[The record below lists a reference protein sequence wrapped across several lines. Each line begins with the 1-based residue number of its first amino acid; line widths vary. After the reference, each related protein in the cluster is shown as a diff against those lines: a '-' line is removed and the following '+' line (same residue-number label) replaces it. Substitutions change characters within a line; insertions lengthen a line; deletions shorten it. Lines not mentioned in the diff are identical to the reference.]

1 MNKCSQCGA
10 VAAASQ
16 RFCGECGA
24 RLVAPPSGERNA
36 VMHRPGGG
44 VPDPFTVGGS
54 DDAASDDFF
63 SQFVPKSSIDSDDAP
78 QPPQQPTRR
87 ARRRF
92 NPSLYDTG
100 EVPTTLPKLE
110 GEPAPQQPSAAER
123 ATPPAEPERSAQPE
137 PPTPAQSEP
146 PVSGEAEPERVNRPR
161 LQAAEPAVPAT
172 PPQAAEPTAPAPEQ
186 QPAAGEPEP
195 PTAPVQVPPSFLDD
209 EPENQPDA
217 EPNASDTNTVERP
230 TGSAGEST
238 FTSLIVGLDNDP
250 ADRPISSPAFNETGV
265 VPLPQQDPAP
275 IDPEV
280 TAARERAAAFW
291 SGNGGGQPADAAQ
304 PADPA
309 QHDHPDQH
317 GTPVQHE
324 TTIDEPDHEDEPD
337 HDDDQYTNIDALFAE
352 PEPVERFADDSDE
365 QPVADDPD
373 ATRRHEPVVVAQPS
387 PFAPPAAA
395 AGGSEMPPLPGLP
408 GASDD
413 HRQQDARRDSAAVPP
428 MPAAAGAGAGG
439 FAGGGNA
446 DAAGGG
452 EQEQQRR
459 GVRVILAAAAAAL
472 VVIGGVFGVTR
483 LFGGG
488 DDGGEA
494 AATTS
499 ASEAPATVTAPN
511 LPERE
516 TESPAPPTEEQPQ
529 FEPVAFQ
536 SESGNIRCQIT
547 PENGVACQMLSP
559 AFAPDENQ
567 CDGAFSGAAVGITK
581 DGVNYPCL
589 EGDLAGGQVV
599 AYNEVISVGEFNCV
613 IDYELGL
620 SCNNKAVDAFTMEY
634 SDGISSSGNVAADK
648 NPTVPVYVP

>member
-10 VAAASQ
+10 AATTGQ

-24 RLVAPPSGERNA
+24 RLVVPPNGERNA

-63 SQFVPKSSIDSDDAP
+63 SQFVPKSSIESGEVT

-87 ARRRF
+87 SRRRF
-92 NPSLYDTG
+92 NPNLYNTG
-100 EVPTTLPKLE
+100 EVPTTLPKLD
-110 GEPAPQQPSAAER
+110 GRPAPQQPSAAEQ
-123 ATPPAEPERSAQPE
+123 AAAPAEPE
-137 PPTPAQSEP
+137 PPASKQT
-146 PVSGEAEPERVNRPR
+146 EPERVNRPKPQAAEPVVPATPPQAAQPTAPVTPP
-161 LQAAEPAVPAT
+161 QAAEPAVPA
-172 PPQAAEPTAPAPEQ
+172 PER

-195 PTAPVQVPPSFLDD
+195 PTAPVQIPPSFLDD
-209 EPENQPDA
+209 EPA
-217 EPNASDTNTVERP
+217 EQAETEPSASDTDTVERP
-230 TGSAGEST
+230 AGAAGEST
-238 FTSLIVGLDNDP
+238 FTSLIVGLDDDP
-250 ADRPISSPAFNETGV
+250 ADRPISSPAFSETGV
-265 VPLPQQDPAP
+265 VPLPQQAP
-275 IDPEV
+275 TPVDPEV
-280 TAARERAAAFW
+280 AAARERAAAFW
-291 SGNGGGQPADAAQ
+291 SGNGGGK

-309 QHDHPDQH
+309 QH
-317 GTPVQHE
+317 E
-324 TTIDEPDHEDEPD
+324 TTVDEPD
-337 HDDDQYTNIDALFAE
+337 HDDDQYTDIDALFAE
-352 PEPVERFADDSDE
+352 PEPVERFADDGNE
-365 QPVADDPD
+365 QPAVDDPD
-373 ATRRHEPVVVAQPS
+373 ATRRHEPVVGAQSS
-387 PFAPPAAA
+387 PFAPSAAA
-395 AGGSEMPPLPGLP
+395 ADGTEMPPLPGLP
-408 GASDD
+408 GTSGAAGGYQ
-413 HRQQDARRDSAAVPP
+413 QQDTRHDSSARPP
-428 MPAAAGAGAGG
+428 MLTSSGAAGSGGGAS
-439 FAGGGNA
+439 AGGGN
-446 DAAGGG
+446 GG

-459 GVRVILAAAAAAL
+459 GVRVILVAAAAAL
-472 VVIGGVFGVTR
+472 LVIGGVFGVTR

-488 DDGGEA
+488 EDGGEA

-516 TESPAPPTEEQPQ
+516 SESPAPPTEEQPQ

-559 AFAPDENQ
+559 AFTLDENQ

-589 EGDLAGGQVV
+589 EGNLAGGQVLG
-599 AYNEVISVGEFNCV
+599 YNEPISVGEFNCV

-634 SDGISSSGNVAADK
+634 YAGISNSGNAAAEK

>member
-78 QPPQQPTRR
+78 QPPQQRTRR

-100 EVPTTLPKLE
+100 EVPTTLPKLD

-123 ATPPAEPERSAQPE
+123 ATPPAAPEPPAQPE
-137 PPTPAQSEP
+137 PPTRGEP
-146 PVSGEAEPERVNRPR
+146 PAAAQAEPERVSRPQP
-161 LQAAEPAVPAT
+161 QAAEPA
-172 PPQAAEPTAPAPEQ
+172 APAPER
-186 QPAAGEPEP
+186 QPAPGEPEP

-209 EPENQPDA
+209 EPENQPEA
-217 EPNASDTNTVERP
+217 EPSASDTNTVERP
-230 TGSAGEST
+230 TGSPGEST

-291 SGNGGGQPADAAQ
+291 SGNGGGKPAGAAQ
-304 PADPA
+304 PDDPA

-324 TTIDEPDHEDEPD
+324 ATVDGPGHEDEPD

-387 PFAPPAAA
+387 PFAPPAVA
-395 AGGSEMPPLPGLP
+395 AGGSEMPPLPGLT
-408 GASDD
+408 GAADVAEG
-413 HRQQDARRDSAAVPP
+413 HRQQDARRDSAA
-428 MPAAAGAGAGG
+428 AAAGASAGA
-439 FAGGGNA
+439 FAGGGA
-446 DAAGGG
+446 FGGGGDGGTSGGSDGG

-488 DDGGEA
+488 DGGGEA

-559 AFAPDENQ
+559 AFASDENQ
-567 CDGAFSGAAVGITK
+567 CHGAFSGAAVGITK

>member
-54 DDAASDDFF
+54 DDAVSEDFF
-63 SQFVPKSSIDSDDAP
+63 SQFVPKSSIDSGDAP
-78 QPPQQPTRR
+78 QSPQPPTRR

-100 EVPTTLPKLE
+100 EVPTTLPKLD
-110 GEPAPQQPSAAER
+110 GEPAPQQPSAAEQ
-123 ATPPAEPERSAQPE
+123 AAPPAAPEPPVSAQPE
-137 PPTPAQSEP
+137 PQSQAQ
-146 PVSGEAEPERVNRPR
+146 AEPERVNRPQP
-161 LQAAEPAVPAT
+161 QASEPAVPAT
-172 PPQAAEPTAPAPEQ
+172 PPQAFEPTAPAPEQ

-195 PTAPVQVPPSFLDD
+195 PSAPVQVPPSFLDD

-217 EPNASDTNTVERP
+217 EPSASDTNTVERP
-230 TGSAGEST
+230 AGAADEST

-250 ADRPISSPAFNETGV
+250 ADRPISSPAFNETGI
-265 VPLPQQDPAP
+265 VPLPQQAPAP
-275 IDPEV
+275 VDPEV

-291 SGNGGGQPADAAQ
+291 SGNGGGQPADPAQ
-304 PADPA
+304 YDDPARHSHPGQQGTPA
-309 QHDHPDQH
+309 QHEA
-317 GTPVQHE
+317 TV
-324 TTIDEPDHEDEPD
+324 DEPDHED
-337 HDDDQYTNIDALFAE
+337 DQFTNIDALFAE
-352 PEPVERFADDSDE
+352 PEPVERFADDGDE

-373 ATRRHEPVVVAQPS
+373 ATRRHEPVVVAQSS

-408 GASDD
+408 GRSELADD
-413 HRQQDARRDSAAVPP
+413 HRQQDAQRDSAAVPP
-428 MPAAAGAGAGG
+428 MPAAAGAGASAGAFGGGGG
-439 FAGGGNA
+439 FAGGGNGGAA
-446 DAAGGG
+446 DGV

-459 GVRVILAAAAAAL
+459 GVRLILVAAAAAL
-472 VVIGGVFGVTR
+472 LVIGGVFGVTR

-589 EGDLAGGQVV
+589 EGDLAGGQVLG
-599 AYNEVISVGEFNCV
+599 YNEPISAGEFGCV

-634 SDGISSSGNVAADK
+634 YAGISSSGNAAADK

>member
-10 VAAASQ
+10 VAATSQ

-54 DDAASDDFF
+54 DDAASEDFF
-63 SQFVPKSSIDSDDAP
+63 SQFVPKSSIDSGDAP

-92 NPSLYDTG
+92 NPRLYDTG
-100 EVPTTLPKLE
+100 EVPTTLPKLD
-110 GEPAPQQPSAAER
+110 GQPAPQQPPAAER
-123 ATPPAEPERSAQPE
+123 ATPPAAPE
-137 PPTPAQSEP
+137 PPTHGEP
-146 PVSGEAEPERVNRPR
+146 PAPTQAEPERVSHPQPR
-161 LQAAEPAVPAT
+161 AAEPA
-172 PPQAAEPTAPAPEQ
+172 APAPERQ
-186 QPAAGEPEP
+186 SAAGEPEP

-209 EPENQPDA
+209 EPEGQPEA
-217 EPNASDTNTVERP
+217 EPTASDANTVERP
-230 TGSAGEST
+230 NGSTDEST
-238 FTSLIVGLDNDP
+238 FTSLIVGLDDDP

-265 VPLPQQDPAP
+265 VPLPQQDSAP
-275 IDPEV
+275 VDPEV

-291 SGNGGGQPADAAQ
+291 SGNGGGQPAE
-304 PADPA
+304 PA
-309 QHDHPDQH
+309 QHDHPGQH
-317 GTPVQHE
+317 SDPAQHDDAALHE
-324 TTIDEPDHEDEPD
+324 TTVDEAHHVDEPD
-337 HDDDQYTNIDALFAE
+337 HDDDQYANIDALFAE
-352 PEPVERFADDSDE
+352 PEPVERFADDGDE
-365 QPVADDPD
+365 RPTADDPD
-373 ATRRHEPVVVAQPS
+373 ATRRHEPVVVAQSS
-387 PFAPPAAA
+387 PFAPPADA
-395 AGGSEMPPLPGLP
+395 AGDSEMPPLPGLP
-408 GASDD
+408 GAAEVADG
-413 HRQQDARRDSAAVPP
+413 HRQQDAQRDSAAVPP
-428 MPAAAGAGAGG
+428 TSAAAGAFAGGGAG
-439 FAGGGNA
+439 FAGGGDGGASGGGN
-446 DAAGGG
+446 GG

-459 GVRVILAAAAAAL
+459 GVRLILAAAAAAL

-488 DDGGEA
+488 DGGGEA

-559 AFAPDENQ
+559 DFAPDENQ
-567 CDGAFSGAAVGITK
+567 CDGTFSGAAVGITK

-589 EGDLAGGQVV
+589 EGDLAGGQVLG
-599 AYNEVISVGEFNCV
+599 YNEPISAGEFGCV

-634 SDGISSSGNVAADK
+634 SAGISSSGNAAADK